1 MSADVL
7 QELRDIEEIKQL
19 KARYFFLMDTKR
31 WDEWRQ
37 CFTDD
42 ARFAG
47 TLQDPDAG
55 PDAFVDG
62 VRALLDDVLSVHQ
75 GHMPAIELTGPDT
88 ARGVWAMYDWLEFKP
103 GHPMYD
109 EALPHRVGY
118 GHYEEEYRKED
129 NDGWKICFMRLA
141 RLRVDRFPADAVRP
155 ADQYTVP
162 SAPAQWL
169 AGAPAT

>member
-1 MSADVL
+1 MSDTRLL

-19 KARYFFLMDTKR
+19 KSRYFFLMDTKR
-31 WDEWRQ
+31 WDEWRTL
-37 CFTDD
+37 FTDD

-55 PDAFVDG
+55 PDVFVAG
-62 VRALLDDVLSVHQ
+62 VRTMLDDVLSIHQ
-75 GHMPAIELTGPDT
+75 GHMPLIDLTGPDT

-103 GHPMYD
+103 THPMHHG
-109 EALPHRVGY
+109 LPHRIGY
-118 GHYEEEYRKED
+118 GHYEEEYRR
-129 NDGWKICFMRLA
+129 DGGRWKISFMRLS
-141 RLRVDRFPADAVRP
+141 RLRVDRLGPDVVRP
-155 ADQYTVP
+155 ADQTWLP